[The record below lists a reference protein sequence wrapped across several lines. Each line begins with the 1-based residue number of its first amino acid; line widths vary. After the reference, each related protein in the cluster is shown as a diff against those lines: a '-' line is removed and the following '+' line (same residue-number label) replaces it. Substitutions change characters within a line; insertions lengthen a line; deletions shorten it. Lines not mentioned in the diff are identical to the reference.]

1 MAEKEIKEGITD
13 HKGGMV
19 SKSLRL
25 LCQEGVIQREGLG
38 KKGDPFLYATVTR
51 NAGDSRDCGDF
62 YILIPTIPTFL
73 ANRAPECIE
82 KNLGLV

>member
-1 MAEKEIKEGITD
+1 VGILSGILNDIASHLEIDKQMLIETLFRW
-13 HKGGMV
+13 KAT
-19 SKSLRL
+19 
-25 LCQEGVIQREGLG
+25 
-38 KKGDPFLYATVTR
+38 PYLYATVTR